1 MAFQRKDVLIGPF
14 KSMGSL
20 VKYSLT
26 LNLMRQTATQ
36 NIERTRGKLVNHDL
50 LDHCFH
56 LVKDNNFELYWA
68 KQNFSV
74 YRHNIS

>member
-1 MAFQRKDVLIGPF
+1 MAFQRKDVLIGLF
-14 KSMGSL
+14 KSMGL
-20 VKYSLT
+20 LIKYSLT
-26 LNLMRQTATQ
+26 LSLSNKANSH
-36 NIERTRGKLVNHDL
+36 NIERTRGKLVNHEL
-50 LDHCFH
+50 LGHCFH